1 MNDQDLVDLVVDT
14 RLCHFTVTK
23 NWTNKIFITH
33 LLELKLPNCVLLC
46 SYEGVIASSLNA
58 KSALNRYSLVAS
70 DIFDRILCCISF
82 PP

>member
-1 MNDQDLVDLVVDT
+1 MNDRDLVDLVFDT
-14 RLCHFTVTK
+14 KFCHFTVTK
-23 NWTNKIFITH
+23 NSTNKIFYTH
-33 LLELKLPNCVLLC
+33 FVGAKLPNCVLLC